1 MKSGCRRCC
10 IQSSLL
16 CLMLVACAAGC
27 SGKYFKHVQP
37 KNKSTEIPFIPA
49 FSWEAKQPV
58 ADLQFEL
65 YRGTDFNVE
74 TKQAFGEPI
83 LRLSGFDACPKQRV
97 ALGDIDDVMARFNA
111 EGIFLTPGYDTLE
124 ASEDYVWVLRG
135 TGPKEPF
142 VEAFRFRTRKD
153 YYRPD

>member
-1 MKSGCRRCC
+1 MKSRYRRYC
-10 IQSSLL
+10 IQPPLL
-16 CLMLVACAAGC
+16 CLMPAACAAGC

-37 KNKSTEIPFIPA
+37 KNKSTEIPFISA

-65 YRGTDFNVE
+65 Y
-74 TKQAFGEPI
+74 
-83 LRLSGFDACPKQRV
+83 
-97 ALGDIDDVMARFNA
+97 
-111 EGIFLTPGYDTLE
+111 
-124 ASEDYVWVLRG
+124 RG